1 MTTDRL
7 PQAERQRAHRDALAV
22 HAFIRAGVLPLLAA
36 AAATGAPAGS
46 PETVAAIAALRGNA
60 RTRAA
65 LDGAMLDIQR
75 TYEAGKVAWDAG
87 REREAAAHF
96 ERARRASLAL
106 FRELQRAVPAAS
118 AVLAQLAADLG
129 NAVAS
134 GFGFGGALGLLVL
147 GFVALKALEK

>member
-7 PQAERQRAHRDALAV
+7 PDAERQKAHRDALAV
-22 HAFIRAGVLPLLAA
+22 HAFVRAGVLPLLAA
-36 AAATGAPAGS
+36 AAATEAPTGS
-46 PETVAAIAALRGNA
+46 PETLAAIAALRANA

-106 FRELQRAVPAAS
+106 FRELQRAVPAAAQVLRDMAANLGDAMFEGFAFGGLLGL
-118 AVLAQLAADLG
+118 AVL
-129 NAVAS
+129 
-134 GFGFGGALGLLVL
+134 
-147 GFVALKALEK
+147 FVALKAVSK